1 MFELTGGIIEAF
13 TGYILGRFQVKST
26 TAQQMSIVSV
36 SLLLGLIFFIG
47 YGTHSL
53 LFPSPKAPDNWAY
66 GLAVFSIS
74 VSFFAF
80 LIINIDIWWKNRSM
94 KTKE

>member
-1 MFELTGGIIEAF
+1 MFELFGGIIEAL
-13 TGYILGRFQVKST
+13 TGYILGRFQTKNT
-26 TAQQMSIVSV
+26 IAQQISIVSV

-47 YGTHSL
+47 YGAHSL
-53 LFPSPKAPDNWAY
+53 LFPSSKAPDNWAY

-80 LIINIDIWWKNRSM
+80 LIINIDIWWKKRKM
-94 KTKE
+94 KIKE